1 MKNSSTLFCLVSLF
15 LLNVGSTYAQD
26 QPKKKCSFSPD
37 ALKIAIFSNQT
48 YMPFVGFSNTWQA
61 KMHPGL
67 AVSFEENLKQK
78 QHLGYYYSLN
88 AGVFN
93 HRFIQT
99 GVQLYANIGVRFNLP
114 KSFKLDAELGGGY
127 LHSILHQKTFKKQE
141 DGSYEQV
148 KNIGRAQAMFA
159 LAFALSKDLTIKDKK
174 YAAFIK
180 YQPWFQLPYINNYVP
195 LLPNNALHLGVGFPL
210 TKKN

>member
-1 MKNSSTLFCLVSLF
+1 MKKPTTLVCLVSLF
-15 LLNVGSTYAQD
+15 VLQLGIAQAQD
-26 QPKKKCSFSPD
+26 KPSKKCSFSPD
-37 ALKIAIFSNQT
+37 ALKISVFNNQT
-48 YMPFVGFSNTWQA
+48 YMPFLGISNVWQS
-61 KMHPGL
+61 KMHPGV
-67 AVSFEENLKQK
+67 AVSFEKNLKQK
-78 QHLGYYYSLN
+78 QHVGYYYSLN

-114 KSFKLDAELGGGY
+114 KSFKLDAEFGGGY
-127 LHSILHQKTFKKQE
+127 LHSILHQKTFKKQD
-141 DGSYEQV
+141 DGSYEQT
-148 KNIGRAQAMFA
+148 KSMGRPQAMFA
-159 LAFALSKDLTIKDKK
+159 LAFALSKDFNIKEKK
-174 YAAFIK
+174 YTAFIK